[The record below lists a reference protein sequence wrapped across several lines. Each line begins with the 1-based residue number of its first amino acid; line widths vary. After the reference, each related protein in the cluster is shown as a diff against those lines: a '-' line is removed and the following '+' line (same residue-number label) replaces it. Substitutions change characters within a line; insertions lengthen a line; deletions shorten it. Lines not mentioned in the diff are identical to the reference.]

1 MFSIKSASHV
11 PFVYD
16 LKSECASVN
25 FDACT
30 LRNLTSMDAGLL
42 TSKYVS
48 NIISIESKYRGK
60 LTYQKVSINS
70 LRLGGGVR
78 AKGVTNQISVDKQTR
93 NTRIK
98 WKKRNKNL
106 VFRTPV
112 ILESTEGERN
122 YDSFRVESSV
132 ILNRDATSV

>member
-1 MFSIKSASHV
+1 M
-11 PFVYD
+11 
-16 LKSECASVN
+16 
-25 FDACT
+25 
-30 LRNLTSMDAGLL
+30 
-42 TSKYVS
+42 S

-60 LTYQKVSINS
+60 LTYQKVSINN
-70 LRLGGGVR
+70 LRLGGCEQRVSQT
-78 AKGVTNQISVDKQTR
+78 KFQLTNKQEILAQ
-93 NTRIK
+93 NG
-98 WKKRNKNL
+98 KKRNKNL

>member
-1 MFSIKSASHV
+1 
-11 PFVYD
+11 
-16 LKSECASVN
+16 
-25 FDACT
+25 
-30 LRNLTSMDAGLL
+30 MDAGLL

-70 LRLGGGVR
+70 LRLGEGVR

-93 NTRIK
+93 NTRTK

>member
-70 LRLGGGVR
+70 LRLGEGVR

-93 NTRIK
+93 NTRTK
-98 WKKRNKNL
+98 WKKKKQK
-106 VFRTPV
+106 PC
-112 ILESTEGERN
+112 I
-122 YDSFRVESSV
+122 
-132 ILNRDATSV
+132 